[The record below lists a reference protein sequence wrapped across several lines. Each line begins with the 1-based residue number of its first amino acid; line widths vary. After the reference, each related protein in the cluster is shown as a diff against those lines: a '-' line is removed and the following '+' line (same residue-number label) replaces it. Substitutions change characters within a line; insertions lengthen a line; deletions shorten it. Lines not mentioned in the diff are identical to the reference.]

1 MPNPRPDI
9 ATEADIRLLVDG
21 FYAKVNHDALLD
33 PVFNDVAH
41 VDWPQHLPVMYDFWS
56 SLLLGTTRYHGRPF
70 PKHVPLPIDATH
82 FQRWVALFEA
92 NVNELFAGPRA
103 EEAKVRARGIAT
115 LFEHRLRERNP
126 LSLV

>member
-21 FYAKVNHDALLD
+21 FYAKVGQDALLG

-41 VDWPQHLPVMYDFWS
+41 VDWPRHLPVMYDFWS

-70 PKHVPLPIDATH
+70 PKHVPLPIDAAH

-92 NVNELFAGPRA
+92 NVNELFVGTRA

-126 LSLV
+126 LSLL